1 MIRTPTMFMN
11 KKSIGWKIFH
21 IGIITIFSL
30 QIIYCLYVF
39 FVVLNTGNFILFNAA
54 ASLDMDLL
62 IKRRLYAIELWIS
75 IIGLVIYLAIVYKK
89 QISMGIVREKK
100 DRE

>member
-1 MIRTPTMFMN
+1 MN
-11 KKSIGWKIFH
+11 IKSIGWKILH
-21 IGIITIFSL
+21 ISIIMVFSL

-75 IIGLVIYLAIVYKK
+75 IVGLVIYLAIVYKN
-89 QISMGIVREKK
+89 QLSMVINRETQ